1 MVFCGRGGT
10 STSPETGAGAGALS
24 CPTSGCLGAG
34 AGAAFLVFLAVF
46 VGLVVFAWTFLM
58 HELRALALFSFWQ
71 LAVPALGLAVGA
83 GLGMGAGAPSSWA
96 KEGAAKA
103 TAIRAAMPAI
113 SRRIVVFS
121 WAAFVRGINAASS
134 YTKILLYLWC
144 LCQFPNSLLY
154 LQNGGFRRVQAI
166 LNVALPIF
174 GIILTGYLAGRWRIL
189 GGESTAALNAFVSYF
204 ALPVLF
210 FGALARTPVAAVLD
224 PALTLGFSVA
234 VVATFAL
241 GMASTWMMA
250 RLAGARG
257 GLAAMSLQGIAA
269 SWGNVGYMGV
279 PLCLA
284 AFGEASL
291 PPAMLTVI
299 VTAVVSMVF
308 GVMLIE
314 LEVAAGHGPLRTFLR
329 AAFNV
334 ARNPLPLS
342 IALGMVASAVGI
354 VLPTPVEKWLD
365 LLGAAAA
372 PCALFAIGLFLSD
385 RSVRSGLAEAS
396 LATVIKLLLQP
407 LLAWL
412 VLPYFVDLSSVP
424 GKVALLMTALPT
436 AANAFVLAK
445 QFDISVEQNSASVL
459 LSTAFSVVT
468 VSALLV
474 LLRVS

>member
-1 MVFCGRGGT
+1 
-10 STSPETGAGAGALS
+10 
-24 CPTSGCLGAG
+24 
-34 AGAAFLVFLAVF
+34 
-46 VGLVVFAWTFLM
+46 
-58 HELRALALFSFWQ
+58 
-71 LAVPALGLAVGA
+71 
-83 GLGMGAGAPSSWA
+83 
-96 KEGAAKA
+96 
-103 TAIRAAMPAI
+103 
-113 SRRIVVFS
+113 
-121 WAAFVRGINAASS
+121 
-134 YTKILLYLWC
+134 
-144 LCQFPNSLLY
+144 
-154 LQNGGFRRVQAI
+154 VQAI

-174 GIILTGYLAGRWRIL
+174 GVILAGYLAGRWRIL

-210 FGALARTPVAAVLD
+210 FGSLARTPVAAVLD
-224 PALTLGFSVA
+224 PGLMLGFGIVVLVTFGLGMLA
-234 VVATFAL
+234 TRVVA
-241 GMASTWMMA
+241 G
-250 RLAGARG
+250 G

-284 AFGEASL
+284 AFGEAGL

-299 VTAVVSMVF
+299 VTAVIAMVL

-342 IALGMVASAVGI
+342 IALGIAVSAVGLPI
-354 VLPTPVEKWLD
+354 PTPVEKWLD

-385 RSVRSGLAEAS
+385 KSVRSGLAEAS
-396 LATVIKLLLQP
+396 LAALVKLLVQP
-407 LLAWL
+407 LLAL
-412 VLPYFVDLSSVP
+412 AVLPLFVDLGSVP
-424 GKVALLMTALPT
+424 GKVALLMASLPT

-445 QFDISVEQNSASVL
+445 QFDLQVEQNSASIL
-459 LSTAFSVVT
+459 LSTAFSVIT

-474 LLRVS
+474 MLRVS

>member
-1 MVFCGRGGT
+1 
-10 STSPETGAGAGALS
+10 
-24 CPTSGCLGAG
+24 
-34 AGAAFLVFLAVF
+34 
-46 VGLVVFAWTFLM
+46 
-58 HELRALALFSFWQ
+58 
-71 LAVPALGLAVGA
+71 
-83 GLGMGAGAPSSWA
+83 
-96 KEGAAKA
+96 
-103 TAIRAAMPAI
+103 
-113 SRRIVVFS
+113 
-121 WAAFVRGINAASS
+121 
-134 YTKILLYLWC
+134 
-144 LCQFPNSLLY
+144 
-154 LQNGGFRRVQAI
+154 VQAI

-174 GIILTGYLAGRWRIL
+174 GVILAGYLAGRWRIL

-210 FGALARTPVAAVLD
+210 FGTLARTPVAAVLD
-224 PALTLGFSVA
+224 PALMLGFGI
-234 VVATFAL
+234 VVLATFLL
-241 GMASTWMMA
+241 GMATT
-250 RLAGARG
+250 RLVSRVAGKPG

-284 AFGEASL
+284 AFGEAGL

-299 VTAVVSMVF
+299 VTAIVAMVI

-314 LEVAAGHGPLRTFLR
+314 LEVAAGHGPLKTFLR

-334 ARNPLPLS
+334 ARNPLPVS
-342 IALGMVASAVGI
+342 IALGIVVSAVGLPI
-354 VLPTPVEKWLD
+354 PTPVEKWID

-385 RSVRSGLAEAS
+385 KSIRSGLAEAGC
-396 LATVIKLLLQP
+396 ATAIKLLLQP
-407 LLAWL
+407 LAAWL
-412 VLPYFVDLSSVP
+412 LLPLFVDLGSVP
-424 GKVALLMTALPT
+424 GKVALLMAALPT

-445 QFDISVEQNSASVL
+445 QFDIAVEQNSASVL